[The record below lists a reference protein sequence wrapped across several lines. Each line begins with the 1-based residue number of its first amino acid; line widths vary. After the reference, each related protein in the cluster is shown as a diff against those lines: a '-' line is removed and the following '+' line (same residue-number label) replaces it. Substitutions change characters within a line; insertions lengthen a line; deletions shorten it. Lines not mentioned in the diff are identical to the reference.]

1 MAWINRTKVAK
12 FGSMV
17 SINDAIGISHLERFK
32 EYNLGNYVNLKIHW
46 HKNTTVTRPVIEE
59 AIKFCVENKIYFSFS
74 EFLDRYTFVPWKI
87 LDTLTKEIYELATE
101 EYNINSPSQTA
112 HILFDVLGSI
122 TLLLKAA
129 INLLLISSIVST
141 SKSSIDS

>member
-59 AIKFCVENKIYFSFS
+59 AIKFCVENKIYFSCFFAYFFQLRMYLVPVNNS
-74 EFLDRYTFVPWKI
+74 QDRNH
-87 LDTLTKEIYELATE
+87 AT
-101 EYNINSPSQTA
+101 
-112 HILFDVLGSI
+112 
-122 TLLLKAA
+122 
-129 INLLLISSIVST
+129 ISAQYCSA
-141 SKSSIDS
+141 